1 MSWLEGLAVVGFKL
15 GLPVGMLVLGNEVT
29 DTSAIARGA
38 TGFLE
43 GGDVGEGVAA
53 SRTKVIVSTAFEDF
67 DLEDFAQ

>member
-15 GLPVGMLVLGNEVT
+15 GLSVGMLVLGNEVP
-29 DTSAIARGA
+29 DTSAITRGA

-53 SRTKVIVSTAFEDF
+53 SRTKAIVSTAFEDF

>member
-15 GLPVGMLVLGNEVT
+15 GLSVGMLVLGNEVP
-29 DTSAIARGA
+29 DTSAITRGA

>member
-1 MSWLEGLAVVGFKL
+1 MAVVGFKL
-15 GLPVGMLVLGNEVT
+15 GLSVGMLVLGNDVS
-29 DTSAIARGA
+29 DTSAITRGA